1 MRIVL
6 VSSEVVPFA
15 KTGGLA
21 DVSGALPAA
30 LSQLGHEV
38 CVFMPL
44 YKHVAD
50 GAGAGKFDLKD
61 TGVEVSF
68 TVGEDLQKGVIRKS
82 AFPGTSVPV
91 YLVEHNQYFHRAEL
105 YSEAGAAYNDNAERF
120 AFFSR
125 AVLEAVTRLE
135 LEPDLFHLN
144 DWQSALIAVYLK
156 TIYSEDP
163 IAKAA
168 SLLTVH
174 NLGYQGLFESADFN
188 MTGLHWKLFNW
199 RQLEF
204 FGKVNFLKG
213 GIVFA
218 DLINTVSKK
227 YAQEIQTRELG
238 MGLESILMERSADL
252 FGILNGVDYSNW
264 NPATDKL
271 IPASYSPEDLSGKAA
286 CKARLQE
293 INELPQKPDVP
304 LIGIVSRLADQKG
317 FDILAE
323 GIEEIMKLNI
333 QLVVLGTGQQK
344 YHDLFNEMGA
354 RYPDKTGINIRYD
367 NKLAHMVEAGSD
379 MFLMPSRYEPCG
391 LNQMYSLKY
400 GTVPLVRATGG
411 LADTITDCTEATLN
425 DGTANGFSF
434 TEYSAGE
441 LVEMVKRAVE
451 IYTDKPEV
459 WKKLVSTGMAQD
471 FSWDRSAREYV
482 KLYEKAVAKHG

>member
-1 MRIVL
+1 MRIIL

-21 DVSGALPAA
+21 DVSGALPGA

-38 CVFMPL
+38 CVFLPL
-44 YKHVAD
+44 YRHVAD
-50 GAGAGKFDLKD
+50 GAKAGKFDLQA
-61 TGVEVSF
+61 TGIEVSF
-68 TVGEDLQKGVIRKS
+68 LVSGGTQKGMVHKS
-82 AFPGTSVPV
+82 AFPGTSVSV
-91 YLVEHNQYFHRAEL
+91 YLIEHDQHFNRSEL
-105 YSEAGAAYNDNAERF
+105 YGEAGTTYHDNAARF

-125 AVLEAVTRLE
+125 AVLEAAKRLE

-144 DWQSALIAVYLK
+144 DWQTALIAVYLK
-156 TIYSEDP
+156 TIYADDP

-168 SLLTVH
+168 SLLTIH

-188 MTGLHWKLFNW
+188 MTGLHWELFNW

-204 FGKVNFLKG
+204 HDKVNFLKG

-218 DLINTVSKK
+218 DLISTVSKR
-227 YAQEIQTRELG
+227 YAQEIQTREHG
-238 MGLESILMERSADL
+238 MGLESVLVERSADL

-271 IPASYSPEDLSGKAA
+271 IGANYSPEDLSGKAA
-286 CKARLQE
+286 CKAELQK
-293 INELPQKPDVP
+293 INHLPQRPDVP
-304 LIGIVSRLADQKG
+304 LIGVVSRLADQKG

-323 GIEEIMKLNI
+323 GIEEIMKLDV

-344 YHDLFNEMGA
+344 YHELFKEIGD

-367 NKLAHMVEAGSD
+367 NKLAHMIEAGSD

-400 GTVPLVRATGG
+400 GTVPVVRATGG
-411 LADTITDCTEATLN
+411 LADTITDCSEAALA

-434 TEYSAGE
+434 TEYTPTE
-441 LVEMVKRAVE
+441 LVKTVTRAVE
-451 IYTDKPEV
+451 TYHQKPDV
-459 WKKLVSTGMAQD
+459 WKKLTSTGMAQD
-471 FSWDRSAREYV
+471 HSWDRSAREYV
-482 KLYEKAVAKHG
+482 ELYEKVKAKHG